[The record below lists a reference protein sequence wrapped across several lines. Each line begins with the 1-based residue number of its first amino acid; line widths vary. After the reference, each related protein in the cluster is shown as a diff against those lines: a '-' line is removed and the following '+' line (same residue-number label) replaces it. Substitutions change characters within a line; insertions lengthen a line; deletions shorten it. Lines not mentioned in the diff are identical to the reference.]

1 MGARQVSVETFRWN
15 EDPRDRDANFKRE
28 VALYTLN
35 DPMPTIETMSRNL
48 NIPVGAIVK
57 YILVRWATSGSEALL
72 EMGPR
77 VVRQM
82 ADVVKE
88 AESRDDDQDRLLAYR
103 KLAAIVSWLQVP
115 LVNPGWRPGGWPPG

>member
-1 MGARQVSVETFRWN
+1 MNARQVSLETYRWN
-15 EDPRDRDANFKRE
+15 EDAEDRDANFKRE

-48 NIPVGAIVK
+48 DIPVGAIVK
-57 YILVRWATSGSEALL
+57 YVLVRWATSGSDALL

-82 ADVVKE
+82 AHIVKE
-88 AESRDDDQDRLLAYR
+88 AESCGKDEDRLVAYR
-103 KLAAIVSWLQVP
+103 KLAALISWLQVP
-115 LVNPGWRPGGWPPG
+115 LADPNWQPGGWPPR

>member
-1 MGARQVSVETFRWN
+1 MNARQVSLETYRWD
-15 EDPRDRDANFKRE
+15 EDAEDRDANFKRE

-48 NIPVGAIVK
+48 DIPVGAIVK
-57 YILVRWATSGSEALL
+57 YVLVRWATSGSEALL

-82 ADVVKE
+82 ARIVKE
-88 AESRDDDQDRLLAYR
+88 AESRGKDEDRLAAYH
-103 KLAAIVSWLQVP
+103 KLAAIVSWLQIP
-115 LVNPGWRPGGWPPG
+115 LVNPDWQPGS